1 MVRSNV
7 VFSTRSR
14 TCLLK
19 VSFRQSCLNLT
30 DVSSRLNK
38 KGNRRG
44 LRPGM
49 VPFFGCMGS

>member
-14 TCLLK
+14 TCSLK